1 MRQWLWLALL
11 AALLPAPRALAQPG
25 GWQPPPLSEWTA
37 YHRRFL
43 APDGRIIDTANG
55 GISHTEGQA
64 YSMFFAVFFND
75 RERFDRMWQW
85 TRRNLSRPNDALFAW
100 RYTPHGAFAVT
111 DPNNATDGEIFLAWS
126 LARAADLWNAPEY
139 RAQAER
145 IARAILACCVR
156 EHRGRTVMLPGI
168 NGFVSAEGTVVNLSY
183 YAFPALRALSRVAPD
198 PAWAALEQDG
208 LALLAEGRFGRW
220 RLPPDWLMLPNR
232 AEPPRPAPGWPPRF
246 SWDAVRV
253 PLNLAW
259 QGFDDPALAD
269 ALRFW
274 ADPSVRMGPA
284 AWADLRSN
292 ETSPYRGHGG
302 LRAVEALGRMRQGSA
317 LPPPRVADM
326 PDYYAAAL
334 LLKVRIAAVLPPEP
348 PALVPPAQAAA
359 ARPGVVA
366 RLGGAVAEWWAGEE
380 QAQEQAH
387 EHAQPSSS
395 WWRGRRPPP
404 PPPAE
409 EWGVRRSGGIPR

>member
-1 MRQWLWLALL
+1 MRQLLWLALL

-25 GWQPPPLSEWTA
+25 AWQPPPLSEWTA

-55 GISHTEGQA
+55 GISHTEGQG

-75 RERFDRMWQW
+75 RERFERMWRW
-85 TRRNLSRPNDALFAW
+85 TRRNLSRPSDGLFAW
-100 RYTPHGAFAVT
+100 RYTPHGSFAVN
-111 DPNNATDGEIFLAWS
+111 DPNNATDGDIFLAWA
-126 LARAADLWNAPEY
+126 LARAADVWDVPEY
-139 RAQAER
+139 RVQAER

-156 EHRGRTVMLPGI
+156 EHRARTVMLPGI

-183 YAFPALRALSRVAPD
+183 YAFPALRALSRIAPD
-198 PAWAALEQDG
+198 RGWAALEQDG

-220 RLPPDWLMLPNR
+220 SLPPDWLLLPH
-232 AEPPRPAPGWPPRF
+232 AAGQPQPAPGWPPRF

-259 QGFDDPALAD
+259 QGFDDPALTA

-274 ADPSVRMGPA
+274 ADSSVRVAPA

-292 ETSPYRGHGG
+292 ATSPYRAHGG
-302 LRAVEALGRMRQGSA
+302 LRAVQALGLTRMGQ
-317 LPPPRVADM
+317 PMTPPRVAEM

-334 LLKVRIAAVLPPEP
+334 LLKTRIAAVLPPEP
-348 PALVPPAQAAA
+348 PALVPEAAPA

-366 RLGGAVAEWWAGEE
+366 RLGGAVADWWAGEE
-380 QAQEQAH
+380 QAAAED
-387 EHAQPSSS
+387 ELAQPATS
-395 WWRGRRPPP
+395 WWRGRRTPPP
-404 PPPAE
+404 PPTE